1 MIFPFIGK
9 EAALYRATRGEGLE
23 IDIRASSADSLIL
36 RELKHL
42 EKT

>member
-1 MIFPFIGK
+1 MVFPFIGK
-9 EAALYRATRGEGLE
+9 EAALYRATRGGLE
-23 IDIRASSADSLIL
+23 IDIWESSADSLIL